1 MGECLD
7 HNGHPAGPLAP
18 QFACFDASSGSFR
31 PSAELPGELNH
42 SGGGGGGGDES
53 IISGSRRC
61 IETVTLHM

>member
-31 PSAELPGELNH
+31 PSAELGELNH